1 VSDCDGRCDVTG
13 HVKGGKV
20 KNSEVEEC
28 GKSRENPETGESRH
42 SSNSVARGVKVAG
55 LMVAFLA
62 IAGLAVMKTTSAGA
76 TDGSGPA
83 VSDVPSADV
92 LRAVQAELEA
102 NVASGWVPMDEKHPY
117 AGEPVQGWVPMG
129 SDSSSLLAAYQK
141 VEGRLPVFAQKGGG
155 SVIGY
160 LYQYIGFVPVD
171 LADGGTFDAHAVR
184 SERVGCDPILPDGSI
199 DAKCNSLFMESM
211 GS

>member
-1 VSDCDGRCDVTG
+1 MSQR
-13 HVKGGKV
+13 HLKGGV
-20 KNSEVEEC
+20 MNISEVEAVQASNQNADIESC
-28 GKSRENPETGESRH
+28 DSTTGVVRS
-42 SSNSVARGVKVAG
+42 VKVVG
-55 LMVAFLA
+55 LIVAFLA

-76 TDGSGPA
+76 ADGSGPA
-83 VSDVPSADV
+83 GSAAPSADV
-92 LRAVQAELEA
+92 LRAAQAELEA

-117 AGEPVQGWVPMG
+117 AGEPVQGWVPIG
-129 SDSSSLLAAYQK
+129 SDVSSLLPAYQK

-155 SVIGY
+155 QVLGY

>member
-1 VSDCDGRCDVTG
+1 MDEVTNPNSMEVLEMESKEIKLDGQRSDRAFVNGQRST
-13 HVKGGKV
+13 
-20 KNSEVEEC
+20 
-28 GKSRENPETGESRH
+28 KSF
-42 SSNSVARGVKVAG
+42 VLAG
-55 LMVAFLA
+55 LFVALSA
-62 IAGLAVMKTTSAGA
+62 IAGLAVMKTTSAA
-76 TDGSGPA
+76 AADGSGPA
-83 VSDVPSADV
+83 GSAAPSADV
-92 LRAVQAELEA
+92 LRAAQAELEA

-117 AGEPVQGWVPMG
+117 AGEPVQGWVPIG
-129 SDSSSLLAAYQK
+129 SDASSLLPAYQK

-155 SVIGY
+155 RVLGY

-184 SERVGCDPILPDGSI
+184 SERVGCDPVLADGSI

>member
-1 VSDCDGRCDVTG
+1 M
-13 HVKGGKV
+13 
-20 KNSEVEEC
+20 NISEVEAVQASNQNADIESC
-28 GKSRENPETGESRH
+28 DSTTGVVRS
-42 SSNSVARGVKVAG
+42 VKVVG
-55 LMVAFLA
+55 LIVAFLA

-76 TDGSGPA
+76 ADGSVPA
-83 VSDVPSADV
+83 GSAAPSADV
-92 LRAVQAELEA
+92 LRAAQAELEA

-117 AGEPVQGWVPMG
+117 AGEPVQGWVPIG
-129 SDSSSLLAAYQK
+129 ADVSSLLPAYQK

-155 SVIGY
+155 QVLGY